1 MSKVLDF
8 LRAWPIALAAVVM
21 LGIAIASSQINL
33 WVTLYGLGKIASA
46 GYLGY
51 WIDRL
56 LFPYCRPHEAWFEPG
71 DGDDEQESSPL
82 SLELAEIARHL
93 PVFTPIPQIRRAII
107 VAACIIAA
115 GLIP

>member
-1 MSKVLDF
+1 MPKVLDF
-8 LRAWPIALAAVVM
+8 LRAWPIALVAAVMFAVAFGTSHIS
-21 LGIAIASSQINL
+21 LA
-33 WVTLYGLGKIASA
+33 VTVYGLAKIAAA

-56 LFPYCRPHEAWFEPG
+56 LFPYCRPHESWFSAD
-71 DGDDEQESSPL
+71 DGEDFAPPL
-82 SLELAEIARHL
+82 TEYEMETVRGL
-93 PVFTPIPQIRRAII
+93 PVFTPLPQIRRAVI